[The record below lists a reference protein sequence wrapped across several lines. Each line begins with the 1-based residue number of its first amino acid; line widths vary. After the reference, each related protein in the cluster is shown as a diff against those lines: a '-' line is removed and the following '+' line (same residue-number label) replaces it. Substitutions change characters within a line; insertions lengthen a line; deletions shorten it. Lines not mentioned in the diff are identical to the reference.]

1 MRLKK
6 KYLLLPVVTLAV
18 ILLCFLLPSLFFQI
32 YDQEWTGKR
41 VEKSAN
47 ASGLSIDSMPFSE
60 KITMIQDL
68 DQIESALN
76 EESAGLDAAIL
87 SRGYKLTK
95 EEAWNNIIAEFM
107 KLADDLESIMPEFY
121 KYISFLQ
128 DYNDAITYFAE
139 PGSIKAVLVTDQEG
153 NSTIIWTIGF
163 QMSYDFLNNIQ
174 AEAYASAYIS
184 PPYVELYYDESSGYL
199 LGAEIYNLDIGDIT
213 SMRTIADAEWRAEWR
228 DAEFPYS
235 GVITFENYIDCYFLK
250 RYAEY
255 AGWPSGKKST
265 EWYPTS
271 DAMMAMQTTK
281 DNDTLR
287 LTCSVYLD
295 MEHFLNIKLNREN

>member
-1 MRLKK
+1 
-6 KYLLLPVVTLAV
+6 
-18 ILLCFLLPSLFFQI
+18 
-32 YDQEWTGKR
+32 
-41 VEKSAN
+41 
-47 ASGLSIDSMPFSE
+47 
-60 KITMIQDL
+60 
-68 DQIESALN
+68 
-76 EESAGLDAAIL
+76 
-87 SRGYKLTK
+87 
-95 EEAWNNIIAEFM
+95 
-107 KLADDLESIMPEFY
+107 
-121 KYISFLQ
+121 
-128 DYNDAITYFAE
+128 
-139 PGSIKAVLVTDQEG
+139 
-153 NSTIIWTIGF
+153 
-163 QMSYDFLNNIQ
+163 
-174 AEAYASAYIS
+174 
-184 PPYVELYYDESSGYL
+184 
-199 LGAEIYNLDIGDIT
+199 
-213 SMRTIADAEWRAEWR
+213 MRTIADAEWRAEWR

>member
-1 MRLKK
+1 M
-6 KYLLLPVVTLAV
+6 
-18 ILLCFLLPSLFFQI
+18 
-32 YDQEWTGKR
+32 
-41 VEKSAN
+41 
-47 ASGLSIDSMPFSE
+47 
-60 KITMIQDL
+60 
-68 DQIESALN
+68 
-76 EESAGLDAAIL
+76 
-87 SRGYKLTK
+87 
-95 EEAWNNIIAEFM
+95 
-107 KLADDLESIMPEFY
+107 
-121 KYISFLQ
+121 
-128 DYNDAITYFAE
+128 
-139 PGSIKAVLVTDQEG
+139 
-153 NSTIIWTIGF
+153 
-163 QMSYDFLNNIQ
+163 
-174 AEAYASAYIS
+174 
-184 PPYVELYYDESSGYL
+184 ELYYDESSGYL

-213 SMRTIADAEWRAEWR
+213 SMVTIADAEWQWR

-235 GVITFENYIDCYFLK
+235 GEITFENYIDCYFLK

>member
-1 MRLKK
+1 M
-6 KYLLLPVVTLAV
+6 
-18 ILLCFLLPSLFFQI
+18 
-32 YDQEWTGKR
+32 
-41 VEKSAN
+41 
-47 ASGLSIDSMPFSE
+47 
-60 KITMIQDL
+60 
-68 DQIESALN
+68 
-76 EESAGLDAAIL
+76 
-87 SRGYKLTK
+87 
-95 EEAWNNIIAEFM
+95 
-107 KLADDLESIMPEFY
+107 
-121 KYISFLQ
+121 
-128 DYNDAITYFAE
+128 
-139 PGSIKAVLVTDQEG
+139 
-153 NSTIIWTIGF
+153 
-163 QMSYDFLNNIQ
+163 
-174 AEAYASAYIS
+174 
-184 PPYVELYYDESSGYL
+184 ELYYDESSGYL

-213 SMRTIADAEWRAEWR
+213 SMVTIADAEWR